1 MPTLRIDLQEGFGGD
16 EVALEV
22 DGREVFR
29 EEGVRTDR
37 RLGLAVARPGRST
50 YYESEVA
57 GGGHTI
63 KVSLPRRNLSKV
75 IEVSAEAGTYLGV
88 SVEGGEITCV
98 VSKTPMG
105 YA

>member
-1 MPTLRIDLQEGFGGD
+1 MPTLRIDLQEGFDGD

-37 RLGLAVARPGRST
+37 RLGLAVARSGRST
-50 YYESEVA
+50 YYESEVTED
-57 GGGHTI
+57 GHAV

-75 IEVSAEAGTYLGV
+75 IKVSSASGTYLGV
-88 SVEGGEITCV
+88 SVEGGEITYV